1 VTAPRSALAAQRD
14 AGRPR
19 GGATVPPGGHPG
31 PPLEARQEYAANLLL
46 EDSRLR
52 GALTD
57 EQFQPLLDWA
67 LTWTDAYAASTVGL
81 AAEWKPPIDRAIPWI
96 KAQVGGLVGLLESW
110 PNRHA
115 DDRAAVLIGL
125 APTFPAPRLAAE
137 AARLAAL
144 ADPDQAAG
152 PIAEA
157 LPPGPR

>member
-1 VTAPRSALAAQRD
+1 VTGPRPALGAPRE
-14 AGRPR
+14 AGRSR
-19 GGATVPPGGHPG
+19 GGTVAPPSDNPG
-31 PPLEARQEYAANLLL
+31 PSLETRQEYAANLLL

-96 KAQVGGLVGLLESW
+96 KTQVGALVALLEGW
-110 PNRHA
+110 PSRRP
-115 DDRAAVLIGL
+115 DDRAAALIAL

-137 AARLAAL
+137 AAGLAAL
-144 ADPDQAAG
+144 ADADRAAG
-152 PIAEA
+152 AIAAA